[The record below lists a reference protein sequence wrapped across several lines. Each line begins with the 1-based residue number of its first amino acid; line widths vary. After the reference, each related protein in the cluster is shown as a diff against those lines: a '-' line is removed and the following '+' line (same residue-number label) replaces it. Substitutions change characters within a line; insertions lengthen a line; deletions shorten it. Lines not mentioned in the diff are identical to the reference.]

1 MQFFRHRRRDPDVVY
16 ASDGRASAPPE
27 RSPEARQ
34 AFDAGRRLGHREA
47 RVRRRRSHPM
57 IGLLLGLVA
66 VAGAAM
72 LALAA
77 REGSF
82 ARGGQVVDQNLSAA
96 AGQAQNAGAD
106 AIARTGQAIQ
116 NAGASLERKSAP
128 SS

>member
-1 MQFFRHRRRDPDVVY
+1 MQFFRHRRRNPDLVSSRDAPDP
-16 ASDGRASAPPE
+16 APSAPPADT
-27 RSPEARQ
+27 REAF
-34 AFDAGRRLGHREA
+34 AAGRRLGHREA
-47 RVRRRRSHPM
+47 RLRRRRHPVL
-57 IGLLLGLVA
+57 GLLLGLVA

-96 AGQAQNAGAD
+96 AGQAQNAGAN

-116 NAGASLERKSAP
+116 NAGASLERKSG
-128 SS
+128 S